1 MAVKLITD
9 PDTGI
14 LTIRPADE
22 FGADEVQRFL
32 RALYRGAS
40 NSAPPAM
47 LWDLSG
53 VSLVPSVDIPS
64 ITSFVRRYRPKTPGC
79 TAVVADEDV
88 VYGLA
93 RMGQAY
99 LDDLPLKFHVFR
111 SRDDAIAWLRD
122 CRCDHQRAIS
132 ADEG

>member
-1 MAVKLITD
+1 MAVKLTTD

-14 LTIRPADE
+14 LTIQPTDE
-22 FGADEVQRFL
+22 FGADEVERFL
-32 RALYRGAS
+32 RALYRSAS
-40 NSAPPAM
+40 KSAPPAM

-53 VSLVPSVDIPS
+53 VSLAPPVDVQS
-64 ITSFVRRYRPKTPGC
+64 ITSFVRRYRPNTPGC
-79 TAVVADEDV
+79 TAVVADKDV

-99 LDDLPLKFHVFR
+99 LDDLPFEFHVFR
-111 SRDDAIAWLRD
+111 SRDDALAWLQN
-122 CRCDHQRAIS
+122 CRCDHQGPIS